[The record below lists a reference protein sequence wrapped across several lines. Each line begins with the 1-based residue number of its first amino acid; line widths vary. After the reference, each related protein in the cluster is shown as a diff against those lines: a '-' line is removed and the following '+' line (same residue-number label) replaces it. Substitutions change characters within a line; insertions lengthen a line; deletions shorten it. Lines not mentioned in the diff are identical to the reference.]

1 MPHYVLRQ
9 SQFKSHFQKEKNAF
23 NLLENNYSASL
34 KNMEENHERLIQVCC
49 KMVYILYERLNK
61 HSFSD
66 AILFKYD
73 AQSHLKVSAFATQ
86 HKCQHS
92 NTVFAQ
98 YQSPLELKVIY
109 IFFSNTSFLVKF
121 QLTDFRTATFLEK
134 ECRRYL
140 AENFS
145 KF

>member
-98 YQSPLELKVIY
+98 YQS
-109 IFFSNTSFLVKF
+109 NTSFLVKF